1 MLPINLLKTST
12 FRLAVLYLGLFA
24 ASSSLLLAYVYW
36 NTAGFLVRQTDEAV
50 QAEITGLAEQYA
62 QGGLPLLVHT
72 VIQRSRDPGQSL
84 YLVLDPDGRV
94 LAGNLDVR
102 PSTTPGADGWMDFIY
117 SRRGLDGVEMKA
129 ARARAFYLPEG
140 FYLLVGRDVQER
152 REIESLITNALAWAI
167 ALTLALGLVGGL
179 FMSRNMLA
187 RVDEINKS
195 SQDIMRGDLSR
206 RLPIAGT
213 GDELDQLG
221 RNLNAMLEQIE
232 ALMIGMRQVT
242 DNVAHDLRS
251 PLNRMRNRLEV
262 TLLKDTSPD
271 EYRQVL
277 ERTIAEADHLLTTF
291 NALLMIA
298 RAEAGSLRESMTNV
312 DPATILRDAAE
323 LYEPVAEESGC
334 TLAIAAEDGLQ
345 VRGNRELLSQ
355 IITNLIDNAI
365 KHGMPLAAPV
375 AGEGEDASLS
385 VPLPVIEV
393 KAARLGDGRV
403 EISVADHGPGI
414 PSDQYGKVLE
424 RFVRLEASRNTP
436 GSGLGLSLASAVA
449 RLHGGYIFFSDNNPG
464 LKVTLSL
471 PAVAR

>member
-1 MLPINLLKTST
+1 MPDIHYVLPINLLKTST

-24 ASSSLLLAYVYW
+24 ASAILLLAYVYW

-62 QGGLPLLVHT
+62 QGRLPLLVHT
-72 VIQRSRDPGQSL
+72 VIQRSRDPGESL
-84 YLVLDPDGRV
+84 YLVLDPAGQV

-102 PSTTPGADGWMDFIY
+102 PDVKPGTDGWMDFTY
-117 SRRGLDGVEMKA
+117 SRRTLNGVVLKA
-129 ARARAFYLPEG
+129 ARARVFVLAEG

-152 REIESLITNALAWAI
+152 REIESLITNALIWAI
-167 ALTLALGLVGGL
+167 ALTVMLGLAGGL
-179 FMSRNMLA
+179 FMSRRMLA

-195 SQDIMRGDLSR
+195 SKDIMAGDLSR

-213 GDELDQLG
+213 GDEIDQLG
-221 RNLNAMLEQIE
+221 QNLNAMLDQIE

-262 TLLKDTSPD
+262 TLLQDMSPD
-271 EYRQVL
+271 EYRNVL
-277 ERTIAEADHLLTTF
+277 ERTITEADHLLKTF

-312 DPATILRDAAE
+312 DASLIARDVAE
-323 LYEPVAEESGC
+323 LYEPVAEENGF
-334 TLAIAAEDGLQ
+334 AILLNVTDGLH

-355 IITNLIDNAI
+355 VLTNLIDNAI
-365 KHGMPLAAPV
+365 KHGKPKDETDPSGKA
-375 AGEGEDASLS
+375 
-385 VPLPVIEV
+385 PVIEV
-393 KAARLGDGRV
+393 AAGLDNDGRV
-403 EISVADHGPGI
+403 ELSIGDHGPGI
-414 PSDQYGKVLE
+414 PADQYARVLE

-449 RLHGGYIFFSDNNPG
+449 RLHGGRIELSDNAPG
-464 LKVTLSL
+464 LRVKLVL
-471 PAVAR
+471 PLVSA

>member
-24 ASSSLLLAYVYW
+24 ASSSLLLSYVYW

-84 YLVLDPDGRV
+84 YLVLDAAGQV

-102 PSTTPGADGWMDFIY
+102 PSKVTGADGWMDFIY
-117 SRRGLDGVEMKA
+117 SRKGLEGVELKA

-152 REIESLITNALAWAI
+152 REIESLITNALFWAI
-167 ALTLALGLVGGL
+167 ALTVALGLAGGL

-195 SQDIMRGDLSR
+195 SQDIMGGDLSR
-206 RLPIAGT
+206 RLPIAGS

-221 RNLNAMLEQIE
+221 RNLNAMLDQIE
-232 ALMIGMRQVT
+232 ALMTGMRQVT

-262 TLLKDTSPD
+262 TLLQDMSSD

-277 ERTIAEADHLLTTF
+277 ERTIVEADHLLTTF

-323 LYEPVAEESGC
+323 LYEPVAEESGFV
-334 TLAIAAEDGLQ
+334 LNVQAQDGLQ

-355 IITNLIDNAI
+355 VLTNLIDNAI
-365 KHGMPLAAPV
+365 KHGKPTADDDERAPP
-375 AGEGEDASLS
+375 S
-385 VPLPVIEV
+385 IEV
-393 KAARLGDGRV
+393 NLASNGLGRV
-403 EISVADHGPGI
+403 EMSVADHGAGI
-414 PSDQYGKVLE
+414 PSDQYSRVLE
-424 RFVRLEASRNTP
+424 RFVRLETSRNTP
-436 GSGLGLSLASAVA
+436 GSGLGLSLVSAVA
-449 RLHGGYIFFSDNNPG
+449 RLHGGRIEFADNEPG

-471 PAVAR
+471 PSVAHAS

>member
-24 ASSSLLLAYVYW
+24 ASSSLLLSYVYW

-84 YLVLDPDGRV
+84 YLVLDPAGRV

-102 PSTTPGADGWMDFIY
+102 PSKVPGADGWMDFIY
-117 SRRGLDGVEMKA
+117 SRKGLEGVELKA

-152 REIESLITNALAWAI
+152 REIESLITNALIWAI
-167 ALTLALGLVGGL
+167 ALTVALGLVGGL

-195 SQDIMRGDLSR
+195 SLDIMGGDLSR
-206 RLPIAGT
+206 RLPIAGS

-221 RNLNAMLEQIE
+221 RNLNAMLDQIE
-232 ALMIGMRQVT
+232 ALMTGMRQVT

-262 TLLKDTSPD
+262 TLLQDMSPD

-277 ERTIAEADHLLTTF
+277 ERTIVEADHLLTTF

-323 LYEPVAEESGC
+323 LYEPVAEESGFV
-334 TLAIAAEDGLQ
+334 LNVEAEDGLQ

-355 IITNLIDNAI
+355 MLTNLIDNAI
-365 KHGMPLAAPV
+365 KHGKPTVTGDGAPSPSINVKLASN
-375 AGEGEDASLS
+375 GH
-385 VPLPVIEV
+385 
-393 KAARLGDGRV
+393 GRV
-403 EISVADHGPGI
+403 EMSVADHGAGI
-414 PSDQYGKVLE
+414 PADQYGRVLE
-424 RFVRLEASRNTP
+424 RFVRLETSRNTP
-436 GSGLGLSLASAVA
+436 GSGLGLSLVAAVA
-449 RLHGGYIFFSDNNPG
+449 RLHGGRIELADNKPG

-471 PAVAR
+471 PAVAH

>member
-1 MLPINLLKTST
+1 VLPINLLKTST

-24 ASSSLLLAYVYW
+24 ASSSLLLSYVYW

-84 YLVLDPDGRV
+84 YLVLDPAGRV

-102 PSTTPGADGWMDFIY
+102 PSKVPGADGWMDFIY
-117 SRRGLDGVEMKA
+117 SRKGLEGVEMKA

-152 REIESLITNALAWAI
+152 REIESLITNALIWAI
-167 ALTLALGLVGGL
+167 ALTVALGLVGGL

-195 SQDIMRGDLSR
+195 SLDIMGGDLSR
-206 RLPIAGT
+206 RLPIAGS

-221 RNLNAMLEQIE
+221 RNLNAMLDQIE
-232 ALMIGMRQVT
+232 ALMTGMRQVT

-262 TLLKDTSPD
+262 TLLQDISTD

-277 ERTIAEADHLLTTF
+277 ERTIMEADHLLTTF

-323 LYEPVAEESGC
+323 LYEPVAEESGFV
-334 TLAIAAEDGLQ
+334 LNVQAEDGLQ

-355 IITNLIDNAI
+355 VLTNLIDNAI
-365 KHGMPLAAPV
+365 KHGKPTVTGDGAPPPSIDVNLASN
-375 AGEGEDASLS
+375 GH
-385 VPLPVIEV
+385 
-393 KAARLGDGRV
+393 GRV
-403 EISVADHGPGI
+403 EMSVADHGAGI
-414 PSDQYGKVLE
+414 PADQYGRVLE
-424 RFVRLEASRNTP
+424 RFVRLETSRNTP
-436 GSGLGLSLASAVA
+436 GSGLGLSLVAAVA
-449 RLHGGYIFFSDNNPG
+449 RLHGGRIELADNKPG

-471 PAVAR
+471 PAVAH

>member
-1 MLPINLLKTST
+1 VLPINLLKTST

-24 ASSSLLLAYVYW
+24 ASAIMLLAYVYW

-84 YLVLDPDGRV
+84 YLVLDPAGRV

-102 PSTTPGADGWMDFIY
+102 PAVKPGADGWMDFIY
-117 SRRGLDGVEMKA
+117 SRRGLEGVELKA
-129 ARARAFYLPEG
+129 ARARAFLLAEG

-152 REIESLITNALAWAI
+152 REIESLITSALVWAI
-167 ALTLALGLVGGL
+167 VLTLALGLLGGL

-195 SQDIMRGDLSR
+195 SQDIMEGDLSR

-221 RNLNAMLEQIE
+221 RNLNAMLDQIE
-232 ALMIGMRQVT
+232 KLMTGMRQVT

-251 PLNRMRNRLEV
+251 PLNRLRNRLEV
-262 TLLKDTSPD
+262 TLLNESSPE

-277 ERTIAEADHLLTTF
+277 ERTIAEADSLLTTF

-298 RAEAGSLRESMTNV
+298 RAEAGSLRESMTGI
-312 DPATILRDAAE
+312 DPAAVVRDVAE
-323 LYEPVAEESGC
+323 LYEPVAEESGL
-334 TLAIAAEDGLQ
+334 TIHVNVKDGLQ

-355 IITNLIDNAI
+355 VLTNLIDNAI
-365 KHGMPLAAPV
+365 KHGKPEIDGAAPT
-375 AGEGEDASLS
+375 
-385 VPLPVIEV
+385 IEISAV
-393 KAARLGDGRV
+393 LDQGGR
-403 EISVADHGPGI
+403 IQLSVADHGPGI
-414 PSDQYGKVLE
+414 PAHEHARVLE

-449 RLHGGYIFFSDNNPG
+449 RLHGGRVDFEDNNPG
-464 LKVTLSL
+464 LKVTLSIP
-471 PAVAR
+471 PAMR

>member
-1 MLPINLLKTST
+1 MLPINLIKTST

-24 ASSSLLLAYVYW
+24 ASSSLLLSYVYW

-84 YLVLDPDGRV
+84 YLVLDPAGRV

-102 PSTTPGADGWMDFIY
+102 PSKMPGVDGWMDFIY
-117 SRRGLDGVEMKA
+117 SRKGLEGASLKA

-152 REIESLITNALAWAI
+152 REIESLITNALIWAI
-167 ALTLALGLVGGL
+167 VLTVALGLVGGL

-195 SQDIMRGDLSR
+195 SQDIMGGDLSR

-221 RNLNAMLEQIE
+221 RNLNAMLDQIE
-232 ALMIGMRQVT
+232 ALMAGMRQVT

-251 PLNRMRNRLEV
+251 PLNRIRNRLEV
-262 TLLKDTSPD
+262 TLLLDMSPD

-277 ERTIAEADHLLTTF
+277 ERTITEADHLLTTF

-312 DPATILRDAAE
+312 DPAIILRDAAE
-323 LYEPVAEESGC
+323 LYEPVAEESGFV
-334 TLAIAAEDGLQ
+334 LNVQAQDGLQ

-355 IITNLIDNAI
+355 VLTNLIDNAI
-365 KHGMPLAAPV
+365 KHGKPLVANDAAAPPTIDV
-375 AGEGEDASLS
+375 NLS
-385 VPLPVIEV
+385 SN
-393 KAARLGDGRV
+393 GHGRV
-403 EISVADHGPGI
+403 EMSVADHGVGI
-414 PSDQYGKVLE
+414 PADQYGRVLE
-424 RFVRLEASRNTP
+424 RFVRLETSRNTP
-436 GSGLGLSLASAVA
+436 GSGLGLSLVAAVA
-449 RLHGGYIFFSDNNPG
+449 RLHGGRIEFADNEPG

-471 PAVAR
+471 PSVAH

>member
-24 ASSSLLLAYVYW
+24 ASAIMLLAYVYW

-84 YLVLDPDGRV
+84 YLVLDPAGRL

-102 PSTTPGADGWMDFIY
+102 PSVAPGADGWMDFIY
-117 SRRGLDGVEMKA
+117 SRRALEGVEMKA

-152 REIESLITNALAWAI
+152 REIESLITSALVWAI
-167 ALTLALGLVGGL
+167 VLTLGLGLVGGL

-195 SQDIMRGDLSR
+195 SLDIMEGDLSR

-221 RNLNAMLEQIE
+221 RNLNAMLDQIE
-232 ALMIGMRQVT
+232 KLMTGMRQVT

-251 PLNRMRNRLEV
+251 PLNRLRNRLEV
-262 TLLKDTSPD
+262 TLLNESSPE

-298 RAEAGSLRESMTNV
+298 RAEAGSLRESMTSV
-312 DPATILRDAAE
+312 DPATIMRDVAE
-323 LYEPVAEESGC
+323 LYEPVAEESG
-334 TLAIAAEDGLQ
+334 LAIHVNVQDGLQ

-355 IITNLIDNAI
+355 VLTNLIDNAI
-365 KHGMPLAAPV
+365 KHGKPV
-375 AGEGEDASLS
+375 AGTEGAK
-385 VPLPVIEV
+385 PVIEIS
-393 KAARLGDGRV
+393 AMPDAGGR
-403 EISVADHGPGI
+403 IQLSVADHGPGI
-414 PSDQYGKVLE
+414 PQHEHARVLE

-449 RLHGGYIFFSDNNPG
+449 RLHGGRVDFEDNKPG
-464 LKVTLSL
+464 LRVTLSL
-471 PAVAR
+471 PSVAR

>member
-24 ASSSLLLAYVYW
+24 ASAILLLAYVYW

-72 VIQRSRDPGQSL
+72 VIQRSRDPGESL
-84 YLVLDPDGRV
+84 YLVLDPAGQV

-102 PSTTPGADGWMDFIY
+102 PNVQPGADGWMDFVY
-117 SRRGLDGVEMKA
+117 SRRALNGVELKA
-129 ARARAFYLPEG
+129 ARARAFVLAEG

-152 REIESLITNALAWAI
+152 REIESLITNALVWAI
-167 ALTLALGLVGGL
+167 ALTLMLGLIGGL

-195 SQDIMRGDLSR
+195 SQDIMGGDLSR

-221 RNLNAMLEQIE
+221 RNLNAMLDQIE

-262 TLLKDTSPD
+262 TLLQDMSPD
-271 EYRQVL
+271 EYRNVL
-277 ERTIAEADHLLTTF
+277 ERTIGEADHLLTTF

-312 DPATILRDAAE
+312 DASAIARDAAE
-323 LYEPVAEESGC
+323 LYEPVAEESGF
-334 TLAIAAEDGLQ
+334 AIRVSVKDGLF

-355 IITNLIDNAI
+355 VLTNLIDNAI
-365 KHGMPLAAPV
+365 KHGKPDNI
-375 AGEGEDASLS
+375 ETS
-385 VPLPVIEV
+385 VPTIDVAVDLDAE
-393 KAARLGDGRV
+393 GRV
-403 EISVADHGPGI
+403 EMSVADHGPGI
-414 PSDQYGKVLE
+414 PAHQYARVLE
-424 RFVRLEASRNTP
+424 RFVRLEESRNTP
-436 GSGLGLSLASAVA
+436 GSGLGLSLASAVV
-449 RLHGGYIFFSDNNPG
+449 RLHGGRITFSDNAPG
-464 LKVTLSL
+464 LKVKLSL
-471 PAVAR
+471 PLVSA

>member
-24 ASSSLLLAYVYW
+24 ASAIMLLAYVYW

-84 YLVLDPDGRV
+84 YLVLDPAGRV

-102 PSTTPGADGWMDFIY
+102 PAVKPGADGWMDFIY
-117 SRRGLDGVEMKA
+117 SRRGLEGVELKA
-129 ARARAFYLPEG
+129 ARARAFLLAEG

-152 REIESLITNALAWAI
+152 REIESLITSALVWAI
-167 ALTLALGLVGGL
+167 VLTLALGLLGGL

-195 SQDIMRGDLSR
+195 SQDIMEGDLSR

-221 RNLNAMLEQIE
+221 RNLNAMLDQIE
-232 ALMIGMRQVT
+232 KLMTGMRQVT

-251 PLNRMRNRLEV
+251 PLNRLRNRLEV
-262 TLLKDTSPD
+262 TLLNESSPE

-277 ERTIAEADHLLTTF
+277 ERTIAEADSLLTTF

-298 RAEAGSLRESMTNV
+298 RAEAGSLRESMTGI
-312 DPATILRDAAE
+312 DPAAVVRDVAE
-323 LYEPVAEESGC
+323 LYEPVAEESGL
-334 TLAIAAEDGLQ
+334 TIHVNVKDGLQ

-355 IITNLIDNAI
+355 VLTNLIDNAI
-365 KHGMPLAAPV
+365 KHGKPEIDGAAPT
-375 AGEGEDASLS
+375 
-385 VPLPVIEV
+385 IEISAV
-393 KAARLGDGRV
+393 LDQGGR
-403 EISVADHGPGI
+403 IQLSVADHGPGI
-414 PSDQYGKVLE
+414 PAHEHARVLE

-449 RLHGGYIFFSDNNPG
+449 RLHGGRVDFEDNNPG
-464 LKVTLSL
+464 LKVTLSIP
-471 PAVAR
+471 PAMR

>member
-24 ASSSLLLAYVYW
+24 ASSSLLLSYVYW

-84 YLVLDPDGRV
+84 YLVLDPSGQV

-102 PSTTPGADGWMDFIY
+102 PSKAPGADGWMDFIY
-117 SRRGLDGVEMKA
+117 SRKGLDGPALKA

-152 REIESLITNALAWAI
+152 REIESLITNALVWAI
-167 ALTLALGLVGGL
+167 VLTVALGLVGGL

-195 SQDIMRGDLSR
+195 SQDIMGGDLSR
-206 RLPIAGT
+206 RLPIAGS

-221 RNLNAMLEQIE
+221 RNLNAMLDQIE
-232 ALMIGMRQVT
+232 ALMTGMRQVT

-262 TLLKDTSPD
+262 TLLKDMLPD

-277 ERTIAEADHLLTTF
+277 ERTITEVDHLLTTF

-323 LYEPVAEESGC
+323 LYEPVAEESGFI
-334 TLAIAAEDGLQ
+334 LNVKAQDGLL

-355 IITNLIDNAI
+355 VLTNLIDNAI
-365 KHGMPLAAPV
+365 KHGKPIVTENEGAPPSIDVNLASSDQ
-375 AGEGEDASLS
+375 G
-385 VPLPVIEV
+385 
-393 KAARLGDGRV
+393 RRV
-403 EISVADHGPGI
+403 EMSVADHGAGI
-414 PSDQYGKVLE
+414 PVDQYGRVLE
-424 RFVRLEASRNTP
+424 RFVRLEVSRNTP
-436 GSGLGLSLASAVA
+436 GSGLGLSLVAAVA
-449 RLHGGYIFFSDNNPG
+449 RLHGGRITFGDNEPG

-471 PAVAR
+471 PTVAQGS

>member
-24 ASSSLLLAYVYW
+24 ASAILLLAYVYW

-72 VIQRSRDPGQSL
+72 VIQRSRDPGESL
-84 YLVLDPDGRV
+84 YLVLDPAGQV

-102 PSTTPGADGWMDFIY
+102 PNVQPGSDGWMDFIY
-117 SRRGLDGVEMKA
+117 SRRTLTGVELKA
-129 ARARAFYLPEG
+129 ARARAFVLAEG

-152 REIESLITNALAWAI
+152 REIESLITSALIWAI
-167 ALTLALGLVGGL
+167 ALTVMLGLVGGL

-187 RVDEINKS
+187 RVDAINKS
-195 SQDIMRGDLSR
+195 SKDIMGGDLSR

-213 GDELDQLG
+213 GDEIDQLG
-221 RNLNAMLEQIE
+221 QNLNAMLDQIE

-262 TLLKDTSPD
+262 TLLQDMSPD
-271 EYRQVL
+271 EYRNVL
-277 ERTIAEADHLLTTF
+277 ECTITEADHLLTTF

-312 DPATILRDAAE
+312 DASAIARDAAE
-323 LYEPVAEESGC
+323 LYEPVAEESGFKIHVDV
-334 TLAIAAEDGLQ
+334 TDGLH

-355 IITNLIDNAI
+355 VLTNLIDNAI
-365 KHGMPLAAPV
+365 KHGRPADE
-375 AGEGEDASLS
+375 AGPDND
-385 VPLPVIEV
+385 LPVIEISV
-393 KAARLGDGRV
+393 YLDVDGRV
-403 EISVADHGPGI
+403 AMSVADNGPGI
-414 PSDQYGKVLE
+414 PEHQHTRVLE

-436 GSGLGLSLASAVA
+436 GSGLGLSLAAAVA
-449 RLHGGYIFFSDNNPG
+449 RLHGGRIDFSDNAPG
-464 LKVTLSL
+464 LRARLTLPLVS
-471 PAVAR
+471 A

>member
-1 MLPINLLKTST
+1 VLPINLLKTST

-102 PSTTPGADGWMDFIY
+102 PTAKPGADGWMDFIY
-117 SRRGLDGVEMKA
+117 SRKGLGGVELKA

-152 REIESLITNALAWAI
+152 REIESLITNALVWAI

-221 RNLNAMLEQIE
+221 RNLNAMLDQIE
-232 ALMIGMRQVT
+232 SLMIGMRQVT

-262 TLLKDTSPD
+262 TLLQNTSPE

-277 ERTIAEADHLLTTF
+277 ERTITEADHLLTTF

-312 DPATILRDAAE
+312 DPATILSDAAE

-334 TLAIAAEDGLQ
+334 TIKIDVVDGLQ
-345 VRGNRELLSQ
+345 VRGNRELLSR

-365 KHGMPLAAPV
+365 KHGHPV
-375 AGEGEDASLS
+375 ARDGDGEGEEVQSLT
-385 VPLPVIEV
+385 IDV
-393 KAARLGDGRV
+393 KAERLGDSRI

-414 PSDQYGKVLE
+414 PPDQYGKVLE
-424 RFVRLEASRNTP
+424 RFVRLEQSRNTP

-471 PAVAR
+471 PAITA